1 MQIVQ
6 DQLNIDTITQKP
18 YLNIS
23 EAANYLGVSK
33 RTVERLISTGQIKV
47 VKLLRRVLITK
58 QTLDNL

>member
-6 DQLNIDTITQKP
+6 DQLNIDNIPQKP

-33 RTVERLISTGQIKV
+33 RTIERLISSGQIRV
-47 VKLLRRVLITK
+47 VRLLRRVLITK
-58 QTLDNL
+58 ETLNNL